1 MNKLMPNLIHL
12 IFVEYRRRLFWIPI
26 LVGLAIALF
35 SPVDVLR
42 YTVARTLVS
51 VMAGIVPMIDHIDAQ
66 YELAQVLQLY
76 FSVMWMLTPIIYFS
90 LDIGSKT
97 DQFAEIKAHHAPF
110 WLRYVFMV
118 VMFLLAIQILFL
130 SKFDPFEGPGNS
142 YFISHS
148 RIGMATYGGVIVFGF
163 AALAK
168 LLVVWGSRFREIYF
182 NGGEK

>member
-1 MNKLMPNLIHL
+1 MPNLIQL

-42 YTVARTLVS
+42 YTMARTLVN

-76 FSVMWMLTPIIYFS
+76 FSVMWMSAPIIYYS
-90 LDIGSKT
+90 LDVGDKEKQLVNVKT
-97 DQFAEIKAHHAPF
+97 RSVAVG
-110 WLRYVFMV
+110 LSFMFFIAL
-118 VMFLLAIQILFL
+118 FLLFIWLFFFSERDL
-130 SKFDPFEGPGNS
+130 FAGIGTT

-148 RIGMATYGGVIVFGF
+148 RVGMATYGGVIVHGIVGV
-163 AALAK
+163 AK
-168 LLVVWGSRFREIYF
+168 VLVRMVDCFRKVYF
-182 NGGEK
+182 N